1 MEDFLKWRDSWLTGI
16 ETLDAQHAEL
26 AAYLNRIAKICFH
39 DGQPDPAGSPGGTDQ
54 PDNMATRL
62 YDMTKQHFQHEEQL
76 MLDAGYP
83 NYPAHAQEHS
93 MLLAEL
99 KLMIRTR
106 FKADCEKIDCE
117 TLKALKSWFIVHM
130 AHSDK
135 MFARFASQ
143 HSMCDTVSGGA

>member
-1 MEDFLKWRDSWLTGI
+1 MEDFLKWRDTWLTGI

-26 AAYLNRIAKICFH
+26 VEYLNSIAKTCFH
-39 DGQPDPAGSPGGTDQ
+39 DGQQVPADSPAGTDQ
-54 PDNMATRL
+54 PENMVTRL
-62 YDMTKQHFQHEEQL
+62 YDMAKQHFRHEEQL

-83 NYPAHAQEHS
+83 DYPAHAHEHS

-106 FKADCEKIDCE
+106 FKADCEKIDRE

-135 MFARFASQ
+135 MFARFASRL
-143 HSMCDTVSGGA
+143 STCDTV